1 MNLTQI
7 DIVKRYHHLIPDTDD
22 NIQADAL
29 DWLLK
34 ELKMNRGSK
43 VLDFGCGDGRHEEA
57 VKQAGCEWFG
67 VDLLSSPEV
76 NTIKKGYGNRVAHD
90 GQLLPFNNRIFDVI
104 FSCQVLEHVQDLQ
117 TVFRELAGVCKTGGK
132 FVGSTSHLEPYHSN
146 SFGTITPYGLQKG
159 MEEAGFQLQKIQAG
173 VDCFS
178 LICARI
184 FPNLLPKTLSKIIKR
199 IIWSPKGSPL
209 NRLIHLWG
217 RIRKIDPKILEC
229 IKLQFSGHIVFQAV
243 RV

>member
-90 GQLLPFNNRIFDVI
+90 GQSLPFNNRIFDVI

-117 TVFRELAGVCKTGGK
+117 TVFRELARVCKTGGK

-146 SFGTITPYGLQKG
+146 SFGTITPYGLQKV
-159 MEEAGFQLQKIQAG
+159 MEEAGFRLKKIRAG

-178 LICARI
+178 LIFARV
-184 FPNLLPKTLSKIIKR
+184 FPTLLPKMLSNLMER
-199 IIWSPKGSPL
+199 IIWSPKGSLL
-209 NRLIHLWG
+209 NRIIHLWG
-217 RIRKIDPKILEC
+217 RIRKIDPKTVEC
-229 IKLQFSGHIVFQAV
+229 IKLQLSGHIVFWGT